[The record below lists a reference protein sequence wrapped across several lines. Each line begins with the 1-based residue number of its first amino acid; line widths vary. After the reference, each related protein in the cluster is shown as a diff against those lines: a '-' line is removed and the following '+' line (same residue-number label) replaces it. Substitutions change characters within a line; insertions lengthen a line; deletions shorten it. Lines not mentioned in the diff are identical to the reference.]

1 MGVLRVLPALLTA
14 CYSPDIPEC
23 ARTDTCTAIAASDA
37 GMIDTLVDAA
47 PDAAP
52 APDASPAT
60 VNLVVRIDGRGDVN
74 IPGVGA
80 CSAGNGAA
88 MCPFVVA
95 KGVLLSIGATPKNG
109 WRFDRWEDACLGT
122 TGATCTLTPTMTTS
136 VRARFEEADD

>member
-1 MGVLRVLPALLTA
+1 MGVLRFLPALLTA

-23 ARTDTCTAIAASDA
+23 ARTDNCSSIAAGDA
-37 GMIDTLVDAA
+37 GVTLVDAQ
-47 PDAAP
+47 PDARPP
-52 APDASPAT
+52 ADASPAT

-74 IPGVGA
+74 IPGVGT

-88 MCPFVVA
+88 SCPFVVA
-95 KGVLLSIGATPKNG
+95 EGVMLSIGATPKSN
-109 WRFDRWEDACLGT
+109 WRFDRWEDACSGT